1 MDKTVK
7 KIIEIKHLYKD
18 YYLGSGLVQQVLK
31 DISVDIYENEFVSV
45 MGPSGSGKSTF
56 MNILGCLDKPTSG
69 DYFLNGQNTANLDR
83 NKLADIRN
91 KYIGFVFQSFNLLSK
106 RTIFDNVCMP
116 MVYMNKNH
124 KEKRIKAK
132 EILAQVKL
140 EKYIDHYP
148 NQLSGGM
155 QQRVAIAR
163 ALINN
168 PTVIFADEP
177 TGNLDTKTS
186 DEIMNIFIELNK
198 NLGISIVMVTHE
210 PDVARYS
217 NRLIYIKDGIKL
229 HDCSIK
235 DAVNLKLI

>member
-1 MDKTVK
+1 MK
-7 KIIEIKHLYKD
+7 KIIEISHLYKD
-18 YYLGSGLVQQVLK
+18 YYLGDNMVQQVLK
-31 DISVDIYENEFVSV
+31 DVNVEVYENEFVSV

-69 DYFLNGQNTANLDR
+69 DYFLNGQNTAKLGR

-116 MVYMNKNH
+116 MVYMNKSYR
-124 KEKRIKAK
+124 EKRIKAK

-163 ALINN
+163 ALIND

-186 DEIMNIFIELNK
+186 DEIMNIFTELNK
-198 NLGISIVMVTHE
+198 RLGISIVMVTHE
-210 PDVARYS
+210 PDIARYS
-217 NRLIYIKDGIKL
+217 SRLIYIKDGVKL

-235 DAVNLKLI
+235 EAIGLGVI

>member
-1 MDKTVK
+1 MSKEII
-7 KIIEIKHLYKD
+7 KINHLYKD
-18 YYLGSGLVQQVLK
+18 YFLSGIMVQPVLK
-31 DISVDIYENEFVSV
+31 DVNVIITEGEFVSV

-69 DYFLNGQNTANLDR
+69 EYLLNGQNTATLD
-83 NKLADIRN
+83 KDELAEIRN

-106 RTIFDNVCMP
+106 RTIFENVTMP
-116 MVYMNKNH
+116 MVYKNKNY
-124 KEKRIKAK
+124 KEKREKAI
-132 EILAQVKL
+132 EILKQVKL

-163 ALINN
+163 SLIND

-186 DEIMNIFIELNK
+186 DEIMNIFTDLNK
-198 NLGISIVMVTHE
+198 RLGISVVMVTHE
-210 PDVARYS
+210 PDIARYTK
-217 NRLIYIKDGIKL
+217 RLIYIKDGVKL
-229 HDCSIK
+229 HDCNIDEAIK
-235 DAVNLKLI
+235 LDLV

>member
-1 MDKTVK
+1 MREII
-7 KIIEIKHLYKD
+7 KINHLYKD
-18 YYLGSGLVQQVLK
+18 YYLTEELVQPVLK
-31 DISVDIYENEFVSV
+31 DVNVEIFEGEFVSV

-56 MNILGCLDKPTSG
+56 MNILGCLDRPTRG
-69 DYFLNGQNTANLDR
+69 EYFLNGQNTATLNR
-83 NKLADIRN
+83 NQLADIRN

-116 MVYMNKNH
+116 MVYRNKNYE
-124 KEKRIKAK
+124 EKRQKAK

-163 ALINN
+163 SLIND

-186 DEIMNIFIELNK
+186 DEIMDIFTELNK
-198 NLGISIVMVTHE
+198 KLGISIVMVTHE
-210 PDVARYS
+210 PDIARYS
-217 NRLIYIKDGIKL
+217 NRLIYIKDGVKL
-229 HDCSIK
+229 HDCNIAEAIK
-235 DAVNLKLI
+235 LELI